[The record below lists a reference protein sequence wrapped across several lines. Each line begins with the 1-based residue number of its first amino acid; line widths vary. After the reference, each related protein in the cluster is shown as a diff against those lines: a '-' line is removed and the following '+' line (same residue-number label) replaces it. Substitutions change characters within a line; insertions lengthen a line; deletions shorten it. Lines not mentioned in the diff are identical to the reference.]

1 MKQKG
6 IRREGGRRCLSKK
19 VQSVRLEAAKPPREQ
34 EGGKVPVC
42 DQM

>member
-1 MKQKG
+1 MEG
-6 IRREGGRRCLSKK
+6 SREGGHRCSKK
-19 VQSVRLEAAKPPREQ
+19 YKDMFAFDTTKPPREQ